1 MISCSFHNSCLIIET
16 IVCKDQREN
25 VEIINNNNNVSF
37 EGSNIHYHSS
47 SYQTSFDTNNNV
59 CFEGSNIHYNSSSY
73 QTSFN
78 TNNNV
83 CFEGSN
89 IHYHSSSYQTSFN
102 TNNNVGFNLH
112 NCLYFLYLSTLLQH
126 ITYWFYLH
134 LNIA

>member
-1 MISCSFHNSCLIIET
+1 MYVRTFKTYIIGSIKGSLIGRAVIMYVRTFKTYIIVSPIRLPLILT
-16 IVCKDQREN
+16 IMLC
-25 VEIINNNNNVSF
+25 F

-47 SYQTSFDTNNNV
+47 SYQTSFD
-59 CFEGSNIHYNSSSY
+59 
-73 QTSFN
+73 